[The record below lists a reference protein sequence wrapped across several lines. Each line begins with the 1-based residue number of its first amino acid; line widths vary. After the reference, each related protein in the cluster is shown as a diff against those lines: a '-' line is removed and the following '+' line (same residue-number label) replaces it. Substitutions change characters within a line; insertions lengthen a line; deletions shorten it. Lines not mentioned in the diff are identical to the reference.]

1 MTSQPALARYAQT
14 GSGKYVF
21 FTALMAVTLL
31 LSNIGATK
39 GVAFGSLV
47 TDGGFFLFPLAY
59 IVGDI
64 VSEVYGFK
72 ASRRAIFT
80 TFGLSV
86 FAALSYWVVI
96 LLPAAEWYDGQAAL
110 ERTLGPV
117 PLIVI
122 ASLLAFLTGQLSNAW
137 IMATLKKR
145 SGERLLFNRIALS
158 TLVGEF
164 LDTLVFC
171 AIAAQVI
178 GISDVPT
185 FVNYLVLGFVFKS
198 AVEILLSPL
207 TIWLIKLV
215 KRSEPDYS

>member
-14 GSGKYVF
+14 GSGKYAF

-137 IMATLKKR
+137 IMSTLKKR

-215 KRSEPDYS
+215 KHSEPDYN